1 VLHTLIDDVFAPL
14 YGKPCWDVVPGYAS
28 FLTLEFGMP
37 HLVIDEPKLL
47 PKSASLRRRRAHARR
62 RVTVRGD
69 WHLWIYCC
77 TWRVLIHGELIGD
90 DTTARR
96 IKRAAHE
103 LDGQALQQVI
113 VNPEAG
119 SSVFVFDLG
128 GHLETR
134 PYNRDSEQWHLYE
147 PSGNVFT
154 YRADGYFSHE
164 PGNTVPEQ
172 ILWRPLSEAHE

>member
-1 VLHTLIDDVFAPL
+1 MVHTLIDDVFAPL
-14 YGKPCWDVVPGYAS
+14 YDKPCWGVAPGYAS

-37 HLVIDEPKLL
+37 YLVIDEPKILA
-47 PKSASLRRRRAHARR
+47 KGASLRRRRMHARR

-77 TWRVLIHGELIGD
+77 TWRVLMRGKVVGD

-113 VNPEAG
+113 MHPEDG
-119 SSVFVFDLG
+119 SSLFVFDLG
-128 GHLETR
+128 GHLGIV
-134 PYNRDSEQWHLYE
+134 D
-147 PSGNVFT
+147 
-154 YRADGYFSHE
+154 
-164 PGNTVPEQ
+164 
-172 ILWRPLSEAHE
+172 